1 MTTLAEKIAVMQAAL
16 EGKKIELLA
25 LNNKEAGWI
34 VVTGDLSFNWYD
46 YDYRV
51 KELTK
56 PSIDWKSVHQKFKW
70 LARDSNG
77 SAFLFPNKPKMC
89 EYCWILRGDISH
101 AAEPFASYVHGT
113 CDWKDSLVERP
124 SKEQITKD

>member
-1 MTTLAEKIAVMQAAL
+1 MKTLEEKISVMQAAL
-16 EGKKIELLA
+16 EGKEIELLV
-25 LNNKEAGWI
+25 LDLKRDGWSD
-34 VVTGDLSFNWYD
+34 VTGEPYFNWYD
-46 YDYRV
+46 FDYRV

-89 EYCWILRGDISH
+89 EYCWILRGDVSH
-101 AAEPFASYVHGT
+101 AAEPFASYVPGN

-124 SKEQITKD
+124 SKE